1 MRRSITE
8 GLRERQRRKNQYFIS
23 QIKENRVK
31 SLQVSSEKGIDSAHK
46 GGLNSLELDSIDHR
60 YLLSAATDA
69 SIAGYD
75 VQEGSPQVVGRQSRR
90 ALTEGCSEHK
100 ALFKVD
106 RSNPDC
112 HKFSVT
118 TAVWYP
124 VDTGMF
130 VTGSFDHEVKIW
142 DTNVLAVACS
152 FTLPVRI
159 FSLGMSHVAA
169 AHCLVAVGGG
179 EPQVKLCD
187 PTSGAFTHSLVGHR
201 EAVWALHW
209 SLSSEW
215 HLITGSCDGQVRLW
229 DIRTSGCV
237 HNFDQHDTHVGL
249 RSQATR
255 QYRQEANATD
265 RANVSRPAQHRTA
278 HDGAVTAVVPT
289 PDGMHCL
296 TSGTDSRMR
305 LWDLQHNSN
314 ALVNY
319 PNTFNR
325 AKKGRQVSV
334 SVDANMA
341 FHPSGSVIQMF
352 NTFDGSLHKLL
363 RGHMDTVNACCYNP
377 TNQEL
382 YSGSNDCQ
390 IIAWAAP
397 RRANEEDD
405 VEDGDNEDTWSD

>member
-1 MRRSITE
+1 MHSSITG
-8 GLRERQRRKNQYFIS
+8 GLLERQRQQNQTFIS

-31 SLQVSSEKGIDSAHK
+31 SLQVSSEKAIDSAHK
-46 GGLNSLELDSIDHR
+46 GGLTSLELDSIDHR
-60 YLLSAATDA
+60 YLLGAAADA

-75 VQEGSPQVVGRQSRR
+75 VQMIMQEGTPQVVGRQSHRVF
-90 ALTEGCSEHK
+90 TEGCSEHR

-106 RSNPDC
+106 RTNPDC

-118 TAVWYP
+118 SAVWYP

-130 VTGSFDHEVKIW
+130 VTGSFDQEVKIW

-152 FTLPVRI
+152 FALPVRVYA
-159 FSLGMSHVAA
+159 LGMSHVAA

-187 PTSGAFTHSLVGHR
+187 PASGAFTHSLVGHR

-237 HNFDQHDTHVGL
+237 HNFDQHDTHVGP
-249 RSQATR
+249 RSSA
-255 QYRQEANATD
+255 
-265 RANVSRPAQHRTA
+265 SRPAQHRTA

-296 TSGTDSRMR
+296 TAGTDSRLR

-314 ALVNY
+314 TLVNY

-325 AKKGRQVSV
+325 AKKGRQIAVSA
-334 SVDANMA
+334 DAHMV
-341 FHPSGSVIQMF
+341 FHPSGSVIQK
-352 NTFDGSLHKLL
+352 FDIFEGNLHALL

-382 YSGSNDCQ
+382 YTGSNDCQ

-397 RRANEEDD
+397 RRANEE
-405 VEDGDNEDTWSD
+405 VEGEDGDNEDTWSD

>member
-1 MRRSITE
+1 MPRSIIEQLLQHQTRNC
-8 GLRERQRRKNQYFIS
+8 LYDVS
-23 QIKENRVK
+23 QFKKNRVR
-31 SLQVSSEKGIDSAHK
+31 SLQVSAEKGIESSHK

-60 YLLSAATDA
+60 YLLGAASDA
-69 SIAGYD
+69 SVAAYD
-75 VQEGSPQVVGRQSRR
+75 VQEGTPQVVGRQSQHI
-90 ALTEGCSEHK
+90 TEGCSEHK
-100 ALFKVD
+100 ALFTVD

-118 TAVWYP
+118 SAVWYP

-130 VTGSFDHEVKIW
+130 VTGSFDQEVKIW

-152 FTLPVRI
+152 FSLPVRVYA
-159 FSLGMSHVAA
+159 LGMSHVAA

-187 PTSGAFTHSLVGHR
+187 PASGAFTHSLVGHR

-209 SLSSEW
+209 SVSSEW
-215 HLITGSCDGQVRLW
+215 HLMTGACDGQVRVW
-229 DIRTSGCV
+229 DIRMSGCV
-237 HNFDQHDTHVGL
+237 HNFDQHDTHRGHQ
-249 RSQATR
+249 SGATR
-255 QYRQEANATD
+255 QYREEARATD
-265 RANVSRPAQHRTA
+265 RANVSRPAEHRTA

-296 TSGTDSRMR
+296 TAGTDSRMR
-305 LWDLQHNSN
+305 LWDLHHNSN

-325 AKKGRQVSV
+325 AKKGRQISV
-334 SVDANMA
+334 SADAPLV

-352 NTFDGSLHKLL
+352 NMYEGDLHKLL

-377 TNQEL
+377 TTQEL
-382 YSGSNDCQ
+382 YTGSNDCQ
-390 IIAWAAP
+390 IIAWGAP
-397 RRANEEDD
+397 RRAAEEVDEGDD
-405 VEDGDNEDTWSD
+405 INQDSWSD